1 MITLDYILIVT
12 STLSEIHLS
21 MTGKSVSGYRSLDT
35 IKEDGCR
42 KDSDCP
48 PNHYCRPSSSGFRS
62 FLNQFK
68 SKTFEY
74 IVDGKCV
81 SKGILYTGQDF
92 KNLVSS
98 FLHAYTDEYT

>member
-1 MITLDYILIVT
+1 MHYSI
-12 STLSEIHLS
+12 
-21 MTGKSVSGYRSLDT
+21 TGKSVSGYRSLDT

-42 KDSDCP
+42 KDEDCP
-48 PNHYCRPSSSGFRS
+48 TNHYCQPASSGFRS
-62 FLNQFK
+62 FLNRFK

-98 FLHAYTDEYT
+98 FLHAYTDVYT